1 MPIYEYKCETCEK
14 SFEEL
19 VLPGEKEPE
28 KCPECGTKTLR
39 KVWRGSVGLIF
50 KGSGFYITDY
60 ARKTSSGGK
69 KEGEKEKES
78 KGNSCCS
85 GGSCSCE

>member
-1 MPIYEYKCETCEK
+1 MPIYEYKCESCEK
-14 SFEEL
+14 IFEEL

-28 KCPECGTKTLR
+28 KCPECGTKTLK
-39 KVWRGSVGLIF
+39 KVWKGSVGLIF

-60 ARKTSSGGK
+60 ARKGNKGSK
-69 KEGEKEKES
+69 KEGEKERKS

-85 GGSCSCE
+85 NGTCSCK